1 LRALHFQAL
10 RVARRLVRMF
20 LPGLEKQP
28 MPSHQ
33 AGMVG
38 FVKQLV
44 DECAWGDVTYPG
56 LGISSSRVAAID
68 NVSLYRGQCVV
79 RKSRHVA
86 T

>member
-56 LGISSSRVAAID
+56 LGISSSRE
-68 NVSLYRGQCVV
+68 SLIESISFHRGQCVV
-79 RKSRHVA
+79 RKRG
-86 T
+86 